1 MFIVL
6 VNNLFLDLQRYKE
19 RVVCTIP
26 KNDEK
31 RLLTGVDYWF
41 LLAFYTVCLAKSA
54 VLPVL
59 FMNVYEISKALF
71 RI

>member
-41 LLAFYTVCLAKSA
+41 LQAFYTVSLTK
-54 VLPVL
+54 
-59 FMNVYEISKALF
+59 
-71 RI
+71 